1 MTEPS
6 DQSAEP
12 LPDGSSR
19 VPDDPRGQ
27 RSGKLPGE
35 PVPPQRPSIGPTKP
49 STLVV
54 AGLAALA
61 VAWLLISNFYGDF
74 RELPW
79 LPIAVSVALAVLE
92 GYLAYT
98 TRARIERR
106 GREPVDPLAV
116 ARFVVLAK
124 ASSVT
129 GALFTGF
136 YTGVTA
142 WLVVEEIRLGGVD
155 ARRSDLPVSA
165 AGVVGALALT
175 AAALWLE
182 RACRVPP
189 RPDDEDDRGTPWTG
203 DGTPPSG
210 R

>member
-6 DQSAEP
+6 DQSNRPA
-12 LPDGSSR
+12 
-19 VPDDPRGQ
+19 
-27 RSGKLPGE
+27 
-35 PVPPQRPSIGPTKP
+35 PQRPRMAPTRP

-61 VAWLLISNFYGDF
+61 VAWLLISRFYSDF

-79 LPIAVSVALAVLE
+79 LPIAVSAALAVLE
-92 GYLAYT
+92 GFLAYT

-106 GREPVDPLAV
+106 PGREPVEPLAV

-124 ASSVT
+124 ASSLT
-129 GALFTGF
+129 GALFAGF
-136 YTGVTA
+136 YAGLLI
-142 WLVVEEIRLGGVD
+142 WLLVEQARSGAAD
-155 ARRSDLPVSA
+155 ARTSDLPTAA
-165 AGVVGALALT
+165 AGVIGALALT

-189 RPDDEDDRGTPWTG
+189 SDEDKPGGSRSSGAGETG
-203 DGTPPSG
+203 RFPGSDPDLPVG
-210 R
+210 

>member
-1 MTEPS
+1 MHEPS
-6 DQSAEP
+6 EQT
-12 LPDGSSR
+12 R
-19 VPDDPRGQ
+19 
-27 RSGKLPGE
+27 E
-35 PVPPQRPSIGPTKP
+35 PVPPRPRIGPTRL

-61 VAWLLISNFYGDF
+61 VSWLLISRFYGAF

-98 TRARIERR
+98 TRARIDRR
-106 GREPVDPLAV
+106 PGREPVDPLAV

-124 ASSVT
+124 ASSLT

-136 YTGVTA
+136 YAGVLL
-142 WLVVEEIRLGGVD
+142 WLVVEEARLGAID
-155 ARRSDLPVSA
+155 ARRSDLPTA
-165 AGVVGALALT
+165 AVGVVGALALT
-175 AAALWLE
+175 VAALWLE

-189 RPDDEDDRGTPWTG
+189 HQDDQDEQGG
-203 DGTPPSG
+203 FGADGGVGPPAV
-210 R
+210 

>member
-6 DQSAEP
+6 RQTREP
-12 LPDGSSR
+12 A
-19 VPDDPRGQ
+19 
-27 RSGKLPGE
+27 
-35 PVPPQRPSIGPTKP
+35 PQRPRMGPTRP

-61 VAWLLISNFYGDF
+61 VAWLLISRFYGDF

-79 LPIAVSVALAVLE
+79 LPIAVSTALAIFE

-106 GREPVDPLAV
+106 PGRAPVEPLAV

-124 ASSVT
+124 ASSLT
-129 GALFTGF
+129 GAMFAGF
-136 YTGVTA
+136 YGGLLLWLLVEQVRQGTA
-142 WLVVEEIRLGGVD
+142 A
-155 ARRSDLPVSA
+155 ARTSDLPTAA
-165 AGVVGALALT
+165 AGVGGALALT
-175 AAALWLE
+175 AGALWLE

-189 RPDDEDDRGTPWTG
+189 SRDDDTPGGSRPNGSNQDEYGG
-203 DGTPPSG
+203 
-210 R
+210 